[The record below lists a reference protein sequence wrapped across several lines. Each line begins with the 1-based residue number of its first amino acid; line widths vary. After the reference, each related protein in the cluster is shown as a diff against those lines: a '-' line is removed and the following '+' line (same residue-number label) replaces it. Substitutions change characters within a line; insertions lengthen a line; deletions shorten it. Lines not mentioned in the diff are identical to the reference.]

1 LNCLIK
7 TYLDAIIYLCKNI
20 EKYMS
25 AEEQL
30 QGMVDQTIEMA
41 LMNVEAYYKEI
52 EASNE
57 ILKIENPKEFVFGL
71 IMGQILGLG
80 VAALAQM
87 KGGNPTPQDQ
97 MQVRDMAYKRVPQ
110 IRERIFEK

>member
-1 LNCLIK
+1 
-7 TYLDAIIYLCKNI
+7 
-20 EKYMS
+20 MS

-30 QGMVDQTIEMA
+30 QKMVDQTIEMA

-52 EASNE
+52 EASKD
-57 ILKIENPKEFVFGL
+57 ILKIKDPKEFVFGL

-110 IRERIFEK
+110 IRERIFDQ

>member
-1 LNCLIK
+1 MNCLIK
-7 TYLDAIIYLCKNI
+7 RYLDAITYNPINNVSN
-20 EKYMS
+20 MS

-30 QGMVDQTIEMA
+30 QGMVDQTIDMA

-110 IRERIFEK
+110 IRERIFG

>member
-1 LNCLIK
+1 
-7 TYLDAIIYLCKNI
+7 
-20 EKYMS
+20 
-25 AEEQL
+25 
-30 QGMVDQTIEMA
+30 MVDQTIEMA
-41 LMNVEAYYKEI
+41 LMNVDAYYKEI

-57 ILKIENPKEFVFGL
+57 ILKINDPKEFVFGL

-97 MQVRDMAYKRVPQ
+97 MKVRDMAYKRVPQ

>member
-7 TYLDAIIYLCKNI
+7 RYLDAITYNPINNENI
-20 EKYMS
+20 MS

-30 QGMVDQTIEMA
+30 QGMVDQTIDMA

-87 KGGNPTPQDQ
+87 KGGNLHHKT
-97 MQVRDMAYKRVPQ
+97 KC
-110 IRERIFEK
+110 K